1 MYYYRVNQGG
11 FDTSVN
17 QTPPPN
23 LCTKVMTQ
31 LCSGLL
37 SPRFT
42 SAMV

>member
-1 MYYYRVNQGG
+1 MCYYRVNQGG

-23 LCTKVMTQ
+23 LCRQILTQ

-37 SPRFT
+37 SRRFT